1 MTWEDLLEEV
11 DIVEYIEQ
19 YVELEYRGAEL
30 WGLSPFKEENTPSF
44 SVDPVKQQFY
54 CYSSGL
60 GGNIYSFIM
69 EYHKVTFPKSVD
81 ILREYLGCDGDATII
96 QRPPIVKLLKKLQP
110 KNKREKDTSDR
121 KILASNYMDRFEK
134 RDITWWQ
141 KEGLQQEIMDKI
153 GVRYCP
159 IQRRII
165 TPIWDNEGRLIN
177 TSNRATF
184 DYKMELAPKFIYSF
198 PIGTTDFL
206 WGLHINKD
214 KILEKKEVIL
224 VESYKSVMKLMGWGI
239 ENAVAVLTSHLNS
252 HQLKILIGLGVNVV
266 VAFDKDARPRQ
277 DEEILKLKRFC
288 KVEFIEDKQGL
299 LGEKDA
305 PCDNTFNI
313 WQELY
318 EKRKK

>member
-1 MTWEDLLEEV
+1 MTWEELIDEV

-19 YVELEYRGAEL
+19 YVDLSQRGAEL
-30 WGLSPFKEENTPSF
+30 WGLSPFKSENTPSF
-44 SVDPVKQQFY
+44 SVDPLKQKFY

-69 EYHKVTFPKSVD
+69 EYHKVTFPESVD
-81 ILREYLGCDGDATII
+81 MLREFLGYDGEATII

-110 KNKREKDTSDR
+110 KSKRKKDTSDR

-141 KEGLQQEIMDKI
+141 EEGLKQEVMDKI

-214 KILEKKEVIL
+214 KITEKKEVIL

-239 ENAVAVLTSHLNS
+239 ENAVAVLTSHLNPE
-252 HQLKILIGLGVNVV
+252 QLKIIIGLGVNVV
-266 VAFDKDARPRQ
+266 VAFDKDAIPRK

-305 PCDNTFNI
+305 PCDKTFNI